1 MTGIWYNPSNQAMAG
16 AQDTSG
22 ALAGQFNYDYI
33 VTNAYCPSDTANTLV
48 IVDASCDFT
57 ANVDELANSWSVY
70 PNPTSSLL
78 FVEAMD
84 LQGLVYLTDI
94 NGKLITEKL
103 NISQSKEL
111 DLSHLSTGMYYLVL
125 EQNGVLSTKRVI
137 KN

>member
-1 MTGIWYNPSNQAMAG
+1 
-16 AQDTSG
+16 
-22 ALAGQFNYDYI
+22 
-33 VTNAYCPSDTANTLV
+33 LV